1 MKIFLILFLLTSLC
15 CIQCKKANLTGSVL
29 TGKLILNGPCDHFVI
44 QLQKGKIDT
53 ANIVSSW
60 YDSDN
65 DSTYSNVFSVA
76 NYCSFGIFGLQK
88 GDVFTFQIDNNQPPQ
103 ECPICYLFVAT
114 PSKENAVINIQKI
127 N

>member
-15 CIQCKKANLTGSVL
+15 CIQCKKANLTGEVL
-29 TGKLILNGPCDHFVI
+29 TGKLIINGPCDHYAI

-65 DSTYSNVFSVA
+65 DSTYKNVFSVA
-76 NYCSFGIFGLQK
+76 NYCSFGSFGLQK
-88 GDVFTFQIDNNQPPQ
+88 GDVFTFQLDPHPVAQ
-103 ECPICYLFVAT
+103 ECPICAIFVAT
-114 PSKENAVINIQKI
+114 PSKENAVINIQKVY
-127 N
+127 